1 MRDCGGPVPPG
12 ALGVGG
18 EAPVPPV
25 PLPPRS
31 RQELPWV
38 FLPVRSRPIPARGR
52 ARRGAARGPRP
63 GIGSAFG
70 GGGDFAVTG
79 GGCHLPRGF
88 PTCRRP
94 IRTRWRRRWR
104 HRPAMDP
111 LRRLC
116 LCLPLLLLL
125 PAPAAPAPAPVPVP
139 GPNWAACKSLSR
151 ELSGLV
157 ATLKEPHGVL
167 EDTHLSEEDPKNW
180 PPRIRC
186 SDACDPSNLDTNNT
200 RCLHRI
206 LQGLQHYRDL
216 LSSDIFTAR
225 RLPPLEAALEQ
236 LLGLVQEPARPP
248 RRPMARS
255 EPWAQPL
262 LQRLALQRL
271 QSFSTIMSRV
281 FTHSAGPR

>member
-1 MRDCGGPVPPG
+1 MRDSGGPVPPG
-12 ALGVGG
+12 ALGAGG
-18 EAPVPPV
+18 GAPG
-25 PLPPRS
+25 
-31 RQELPWV
+31 
-38 FLPVRSRPIPARGR
+38 PARAAAAAEPPGTAPGFP
-52 ARRGAARGPRP
+52 ARSVPAHPGAGPCAEGAARGPRP

-88 PTCRRP
+88 PTCRRL
-94 IRTRWRRRWR
+94 IRARWRRRWR
-104 HRPAMDP
+104 HRPAMEP

-116 LCLPLLLLL
+116 LCLCLPLLLPP
-125 PAPAAPAPAPVPVP
+125 PAAPVPVP
-139 GPNWAACKSLSR
+139 GPNWAACRSLSR

-167 EDTHLSEEDPKNW
+167 EEMQLSEEDPKNW

-186 SDACDPSNLDTNNT
+186 SDACDPSTLDTNNT

-225 RLPPLEAALEQ
+225 RLPRLEAALEQ
-236 LLGLVQEPARPP
+236 LLGLVQQEPSRPP

-255 EPWAQPL
+255 ETWAQPL

-281 FTHSAGPR
+281 FTHSAGAR